1 MRYYIRVDLDLYQKR
16 TCTYLCTLL
25 GFIINSTW
33 LFHRLTDDQLFE
45 DAYFFNLSPSDDG
58 FMVYEEVENLS
69 EGSTKE
75 TTIMDGRESVE
86 RDAEQNGHIFVKRD
100 SAEYNGSHHREI
112 ILDPYVIDD
121 DAYRRN
127 SQY

>member
-1 MRYYIRVDLDLYQKR
+1 MNELPIS
-16 TCTYLCTLL
+16 L
-25 GFIINSTW
+25 GIIINSTW
-33 LFHRLTDDQLFE
+33 FFHRLTDDQLFE

-58 FMVYEEVENLS
+58 FMVYEEVEDLS

-75 TTIMDGRESVE
+75 TTIMDGRESTE